1 MGIETEYGISA
12 PQDPHANP
20 MVMSGQIVT
29 GYAVRPGAHVGR
41 ASWDY
46 EDEAPLRDARGHS
59 VPRDQAHSS
68 QLTDRPG
75 GDLSAELED
84 TTMANVVL
92 TNGARLYVDHA
103 HPEYS
108 APEVTNPLDA
118 VCWDK
123 AGELI
128 MAEAARVVE
137 AGMTD
142 GLPGAVPPPIRLY
155 KNNTDSKGASYGT
168 HENYLMRRDIPFGQ
182 VAAGLI
188 PFLVTRQV
196 FAGAGRVSIGQHGQ
210 LPGYQLSQRAD
221 FIEAE
226 VGLETTLRRPIV
238 NTRDEPHASAE
249 AYRRLHV
256 IIGDA
261 NMSEVATYLKLGTT
275 ALVLDLIEAGRM
287 PDLTLLEP
295 VPAVRTISHDP
306 SCRALI
312 ELEDGTELTAV
323 QVQWQIWEA
332 ARKLVDENGI
342 ADDDTQTE
350 ALLARWESVL
360 TRLEDDPML
369 CATELDWAAKLR
381 LLNGF
386 RDRDGLDW
394 DHPRLAA
401 VDLQYS
407 DIRPASGLSHRL
419 AARGALERL
428 TSDEQVHDA
437 VDRPPPDTRAYFRG
451 ECVRRYGANI
461 NAASWDSVVFDL
473 PGERTLKRVPMME
486 PTRGSRAHVGEL
498 LDASASA
505 AELVATLAAKA

>member
-1 MGIETEYGISA
+1 M
-12 PQDPHANP
+12 
-20 MVMSGQIVT
+20 
-29 GYAVRPGAHVGR
+29 
-41 ASWDY
+41 
-46 EDEAPLRDARGHS
+46 
-59 VPRDQAHSS
+59 
-68 QLTDRPG
+68 
-75 GDLSAELED
+75 
-84 TTMANVVL
+84 
-92 TNGARLYVDHA
+92 
-103 HPEYS
+103 
-108 APEVTNPLDA
+108 TNPLDA

-369 CATELDWAAKLR
+369 CATELDWAAKGRRRSAVQRYPPGQRAVPPAGGQRRVGTADQRRTGLR
-381 LLNGF
+381 RG
-386 RDRDGLDW
+386 GPAAAG
-394 DHPRLAA
+394 HPRLLPGRVRAP
-401 VDLQYS
+401 VWGQHQCGQLGLGGV
-407 DIRPASGLSHRL
+407 RPAGRAHPQTGTDDGAHPRQPRPRGRTPRRQRECGRTGGDAGRQGLKPAHNGPRRAFRCRAFTGRRH
-419 AARGALERL
+419 AARDPRH
-428 TSDEQVHDA
+428 TSEA
-437 VDRPPPDTRAYFRG
+437 CRSG
-451 ECVRRYGANI
+451 
-461 NAASWDSVVFDL
+461 
-473 PGERTLKRVPMME
+473 
-486 PTRGSRAHVGEL
+486 
-498 LDASASA
+498 
-505 AELVATLAAKA
+505 